1 MRVFPSTCLGY
12 LGLTTWSS
20 AWTLCH
26 SHSTS
31 LTKSAKP
38 DHARFTV
45 APLLHKAARK
55 PALLAQPGR
64 QPLPST
70 CHKLHHFYVHFTCSV
85 ITIRCLSWTGVFGCF
100 RCPSCKVCNESVKK
114 FDKIWQ
120 ANPIE
125 PSSVPS
131 LAASHGSKDLAISGS
146 TLLPCLGA
154 SNACIVHIVHVVHLF
169 GFKLFQDVPGPLAIG
184 AKVDILH
191 NCITMLTLPHISQPC
206 AVPRSA
212 PALRASN
219 P

>member
-1 MRVFPSTCLGY
+1 MSYSYSILYDVRVCMCVSFLLSVLAILAWQLDPP
-12 LGLTTWSS
+12 

-26 SHSTS
+26 SHSN

-38 DHARFTV
+38 DHTRFTV

-85 ITIRCLSWTGVFGCF
+85 ITIRCLSWTGFFGCF
-100 RCPSCKVCNESVKK
+100 RCPVCKVCNESVKK
-114 FDKIWQ
+114 LDKIWQ

-125 PSSVPS
+125 PSSVAS

-154 SNACIVHIVHVVHLF
+154 SNACIVHI
-169 GFKLFQDVPGPLAIG
+169 DAYR
-184 AKVDILH
+184 A
-191 NCITMLTLPHISQPC
+191 C
-206 AVPRSA
+206 
-212 PALRASN
+212 RASFWLQTVSRCSKPACN
-219 P
+219 RC